1 MKTKRLF
8 NLILCFILVL
18 SNLPITVSAEDLP
31 IIEHEPPV
39 VEYVPGEIVITTS
52 NELIDSSSTF
62 ITFDTEDNCTPINFE
77 KEKIESFEEL
87 NTYNNTSNE
96 RTYVIEVEGNIEEKC
111 KELEQLP
118 GVVCAEPNLVFNTMD
133 FTMPREIQ
141 YGSLYLEHMKWY
153 FDKMRIPQTW
163 QEFEST
169 GEGIVVAVIDN
180 GFKINA
186 TDFPKNL
193 WTDANGNHGW
203 NTFKNSADI
212 SPIYKNDGTAFSNTD
227 HGTHIAGIVG
237 ATANGT
243 NLIGAAYNS
252 EIMLINAAHYISET
266 KNPQFEIDDI
276 IEAIDYARVNGA
288 DVINLSLG
296 AYGGSL
302 QLENAVNRA
311 YNEGIAIIAAAG
323 NDGISASVSEVY
335 PASYENVI
343 GVMATDKTNTS
354 QLASFSNYDPTG
366 KYYDIAAPGYQ
377 ILSCSIESGK
387 VAYGSGTSQ
396 ASPLVAACAAL
407 YLSEYPETT
416 VAELYDAIKNSPTTF
431 VRSNSTTVPNATYT
445 FNFLDAYNLLSY
457 GKTEPEIKLN
467 INTNVTRDE
476 QLGYIWGLDEG
487 FADINKFI
495 TVTEGTGSL
504 EFIPTENGIGTGS
517 VLNIY
522 DIEGNLFKTY
532 TIIVFGDINGDTT
545 VDGQDAVLISCIMN
559 FPAKFNED
567 QIFASDVDFDG
578 VVTDYDYKITSDTA
592 LFLDF
597 VSQIK

>member
-8 NLILCFILVL
+8 NLILCFILIL
-18 SNLPITVSAEDLP
+18 TNLPVTVSAEDLP

-52 NELIDSSSTF
+52 DELIDSSSTF
-62 ITFDTEDNCTPINFE
+62 ITYGSDEEYTPINFE
-77 KEKIESFEEL
+77 EENIESLKEL
-87 NTYNNTSNE
+87 NTYDKTSNE
-96 RTYVIEVEGNIEEKC
+96 RTYVIEVEGNVEEKC

-118 GVVCAEPNLVFNTMD
+118 GVICAEPNLIFHTME

-141 YGSLYLEHMKWY
+141 YGSLYNQHMKWY
-153 FDKMRIPQTW
+153 FDLMEIPATW

-169 GEGIVVAVIDN
+169 GEGVVVAVIDN
-180 GFKINA
+180 GFKIDA
-186 TDFPKNL
+186 TDFPKKL
-193 WTDANGNHGW
+193 WTDSNGNHGW
-203 NTFKNSADI
+203 NTYKNSADI
-212 SPIYKNDGTAFSNTD
+212 SPIYKNDGTAFDNSD
-227 HGTHIAGIVG
+227 HGTHVAGIVG
-237 ATANGT
+237 ATANGS

-252 EIMLINAAHYISET
+252 EIMLINAAHYISDT
-266 KNPQFEIDDI
+266 KSPQFTIDDI
-276 IEAIDYARVNGA
+276 IEAIDYARSNGA
-288 DVINLSLG
+288 DIINLSLG
-296 AYGGSL
+296 AYGGST
-302 QLENAVNRA
+302 QLENAINKA
-311 YNEGIAIIAAAG
+311 YSEGIAIIAAAG
-323 NDGISASVSEVY
+323 NDGVSASVSEVY

-407 YLSEYPETT
+407 YLSEYPDTSIED
-416 VAELYDAIKNSPTTF
+416 LYEAIKNSPNTF
-431 VRSNSTTVPNATYT
+431 VKSNSTTVPNDTYS
-445 FNFLDAYNLLSY
+445 FKFLNAYNLLCY
-457 GKTEPEIKLN
+457 GKTEPDIKLN

-476 QLGYIWGLDEG
+476 SLGYIWGLDEG
-487 FADINKFI
+487 FTDINNFI
-495 TVTEGTGSL
+495 TVTEGTGTL
-504 EFIPTENGIGTGS
+504 EFIPTDNGVGTGS

-522 DIEGNLFKTY
+522 DIYGNLFKTY
-532 TIIVFGDINGDTT
+532 TIIIFGDINGDAT
-545 VDGQDAVLISCIMN
+545 VDGQDAVIISCIIN
-559 FPAKFNED
+559 FTEKFSEA

-578 VVTDYDYKITSDTA
+578 NVTEYDYNITANTA